1 MLYCLCENGECRM
14 ILLRGNGGGMVELD
28 DVKKR
33 KKGKNVEQ
41 TKIWAYGEQLELKS
55 GLKCSIMMALWTC
68 SLELNAVKL

>member
-33 KKGKNVEQ
+33 KK
-41 TKIWAYGEQLELKS
+41 
-55 GLKCSIMMALWTC
+55 
-68 SLELNAVKL
+68 VKM